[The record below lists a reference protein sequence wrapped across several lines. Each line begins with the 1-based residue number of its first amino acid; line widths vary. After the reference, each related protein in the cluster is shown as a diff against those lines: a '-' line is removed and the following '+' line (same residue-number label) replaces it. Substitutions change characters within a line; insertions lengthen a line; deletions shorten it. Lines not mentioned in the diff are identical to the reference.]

1 MTILVTGGAGYIG
14 SVTVRL
20 LRERGRQVVVLDSLE
35 QGHPSAVSGVP
46 LVQADVADQAAV
58 AELCRDFGVDAVVHF
73 AGYKA
78 AGESMDQPARYFR
91 NNVGATAGLLEAL
104 ARAGVDRL
112 VFSSSAAVYGTPDVI
127 PVTEGAGVRPEN
139 PYGESK
145 ALVERMLAWMGQTVG
160 VRSVSLRSVG
170 VRSVSLR
177 SVSLRYFNAAGAWP
191 DGSLGEDW
199 TVTTN
204 LVPLAMKAL
213 LGRRPPLQV
222 FGTDYPTADGTAIRD
237 YVHVLDLAEAH
248 LAALEH
254 LEAGGGT
261 TVVNL
266 GTGVGSSVL
275 EVLAAAEAASGHPV
289 PHQFVGR
296 RPGDPVALVADNHR
310 AAELLGWSPRHG
322 LADILASTWAW
333 HSAHPDGHGD

>member
-112 VFSSSAAVYGTPDVI
+112 IFSSSAAVYGTPELI
-127 PVTEGAGVRPEN
+127 PVTEEAAVRPEN

-145 ALVERMLAWMGQTVG
+145 ALVERMLAWMGQTAG
-160 VRSVSLRSVG
+160 V
-170 VRSVSLR
+170 R

-204 LVPLAMKAL
+204 LVPLVMKAL

-222 FGTDYPTADGTAIRD
+222 FGTDYPTPDGTAIRD

-261 TVVNL
+261 TAVNL

-289 PHQFVGR
+289 PRQLAGR

>member
-145 ALVERMLAWMGQTVG
+145 ALVERMLAWMGQTAG
-160 VRSVSLRSVG
+160 V
-170 VRSVSLR
+170 R

-204 LVPLAMKAL
+204 LVPLVMKAL

-222 FGTDYPTADGTAIRD
+222 FGTDYPTPDGTAIRD

-261 TVVNL
+261 TAVNL

-289 PHQFVGR
+289 PRQLAGR

-322 LADILASTWAW
+322 LADILASAWAW
-333 HSAHPDGHGD
+333 HSAHPDGRGD